1 MTTNRN
7 IPKET
12 TRDLVAH
19 NPVWPSVLNHLEQSI
34 ADNDAM
40 GRLLAELSILEPLD
54 VSFPDV
60 DEDMLTPDDVK
71 L

>member
-7 IPKET
+7 IPKGT

-19 NPVWPSVLNHLEQSI
+19 NPVRPLVLNHLEQSI
-34 ADNDAM
+34 AENEAM

-54 VSFPDV
+54 ISFPDV
-60 DEDMLTPDDVK
+60 DEDLLTPDDVK